1 MSKCLTEFKN
11 LNLENKDEKKMLQN
25 IEKELNLEVEDMIER
40 AQAQLTG
47 HPKQV
52 KLVYILVARGSC

>member
-1 MSKCLTEFKN
+1 
-11 LNLENKDEKKMLQN
+11 MLQN

-52 KLVYILVARGSC
+52 KLVDILVARGEFQKALTENL